1 MKEVYG
7 QAQFIQF
14 TQKISS
20 NFNIELRIYMQ
31 KLATDGLRPLELSPL
46 PENPLV
52 SILIP
57 NYNYVKYI
65 GEALDSVLCQTYPHF
80 EAIVCDDGSKDNSC
94 EVINSYVIKDSRIKL
109 VSQENGGVA
118 KALNAAYKESRGDIV
133 CILDADDIWL
143 NNKLEKILEL
153 FQENSNYG
161 FIIHNVIQIDGQGQA
176 LKSKPMLR
184 NVANGW
190 MGDFALENGGFVY
203 NIPPASALSL
213 RREVADN
220 IFPLNPEFVRNAD
233 SLIFRCAPFITVIG
247 SVSEPLSKFRL
258 HGANTTSF
266 TNLTADFLKKEQN
279 TLERIHQEQKVFL
292 RKKYGEK
299 IALKLTDLK
308 YSAAVCHDR
317 YLLARLQP
325 TNNQERR
332 EIYQLLMN
340 NPNFANWPLAQKI
353 LFKWGEYLPD
363 KIFKV
368 FFDLIYGSS
377 KLKQLFRWLTQ

>member
-1 MKEVYG
+1 MH
-7 QAQFIQF
+7 
-14 TQKISS
+14 
-20 NFNIELRIYMQ
+20 

-57 NYNYVKYI
+57 NYNYVRYI
-65 GEALDSVLCQTYPHF
+65 GEALDSVLRQSYPHF

-94 EVINSYVIKDSRIKL
+94 EVINTYVIKDPRIKL
-109 VSQENGGVA
+109 ISQENGGVA
-118 KALNAAYKESRGDIV
+118 KALNTAYQESRGDIV

-143 NNKLEKILEL
+143 ENKLEKVLQV
-153 FQENSNYG
+153 FKNDFNSG
-161 FIIHNVIQIDGQGQA
+161 FVIHNVIQIDGQGQA

-184 NVANGW
+184 SLANGW
-190 MGDFALENGGFVY
+190 MGNSALENGGFVY
-203 NIPPASALSL
+203 NIPPASALCL
-213 RREVADN
+213 RQEIADN

-266 TNLTADFLKKEQN
+266 TSLTADFLKKEQN
-279 TLERIHQEQKVFL
+279 TLERIHQEQKEFL
-292 RKKYGEK
+292 RKKYGEQ

-317 YLLARLQP
+317 YLLSRFQS
-325 TNNQERR
+325 TNNPERR
-332 EIYQLLMN
+332 EIYQRLMN
-340 NPNFANWPLAQKI
+340 HPDFANWSLAQKI

-363 KIFKV
+363 KIFKM
-368 FFDLIYGSS
+368 FFDLIYGPS
-377 KLKQLFRWLTQ
+377 KLKQLFRWVTKWSK